1 MCVFSSHSVR
11 ASLQIRAMRIYFLG
25 IAGTAMGNAALLLR
39 AMGHEVFGCD
49 QAIFPP
55 MSTLLEEAD
64 IEIMQGYSVDRLRAL
79 APDLVVVGNAYSR
92 GNEEVEFLLE
102 DRSIE
107 FTSLPDVLQRFVLC
121 ERSNIVVTGTHGKT
135 TTTSIAAFL
144 LEQWSQDPG
153 YMIGGVPIDPAKGWR
168 VGCRGGPFVIEGD
181 EYDSAFFD
189 KRSKFIHYQ
198 PRVVVLNNLEFDH
211 ADIFRDLEDVK
222 RTFSHLLRLVPKS
235 GYVLVNADDEN
246 SLSLTDL
253 DWTTVYRVGTAHDAD
268 LRIENYETTSDG
280 SRFDLIWQGRGWASI
295 EWRMTG
301 LFNARNAAMA
311 SLAAALS
318 SDESLV
324 NLDPSALSRFRGV
337 KRRQQIRVKRDDL
350 TVIED
355 FGHHATAVRDTLAA
369 LRSRFKDT
377 MIIACFEPRSNTSRL
392 EMMREA
398 TVAALRLADV
408 AYIGA
413 VKSRN
418 SQGVKLMDAHSLAQS
433 LTESGTVAQAF
444 DSNEELFAQLQP
456 LAKGGSERTL
466 VVFFTNGSFGG
477 VIDRFVSEC
486 E

>member
-1 MCVFSSHSVR
+1 
-11 ASLQIRAMRIYFLG
+11 MRIYFLG

-39 AMGHEVFGCD
+39 SMGHEVLGCD
-49 QAIFPP
+49 QAIYPP

-64 IEIMQGYSVDRLRAL
+64 IEIMQGYSVERLQKL

-92 GNEEVEFLLE
+92 GNVEVEFLIE
-102 DRSIE
+102 SRSIE
-107 FTSLPDVLQRFVLC
+107 YTSLPDALRRFVLR
-121 ERSNIVVTGTHGKT
+121 ERNNIVVTGTHGKT
-135 TTTSIAAFL
+135 TTTSITAYL
-144 LEQWSQDPG
+144 LEQWSEDPG
-153 YMIGGVPIDPAKGWR
+153 YMIGGAPIDPAKGWR
-168 VGCRGGPFVIEGD
+168 VGYRGGPFVIEGD

-198 PRVVVLNNLEFDH
+198 PQVVILNNLEFDH
-211 ADIFRDLEDVK
+211 ADIFRDLQDVK

-246 SLSLTDL
+246 ALSLTDL

-268 LRIENYETTSDG
+268 LRIENYETTANG
-280 SRFDLIWQGRGWASI
+280 SRFDLIWQGRVWASV
-295 EWRMTG
+295 EWGMTG

-324 NLDPSALSRFRGV
+324 NLDPSCLSRFRGV
-337 KRRQQIRVKRDDL
+337 KRRQQIRVEREGL

-355 FGHHATAVRDTLAA
+355 FGHHATAVRDTLSA

-377 MIIACFEPRSNTSRL
+377 RIVACFEPRSNTSRL
-392 EMMREA
+392 EMMRA
-398 TVAALRLADV
+398 PTVAALRLADV

-418 SQGVKLMDAHSLAQS
+418 SDGVELMDTHSLAAS
-433 LTESGTVAQAF
+433 LKNVGTEAQAF
-444 DSNEELFAQLQP
+444 DSNEALFARLEP
-456 LAKGGSERTL
+456 LARSLDKKTL
-466 VVFFTNGSFGG
+466 VIFFTNGSFGG
-477 VIDRFVSEC
+477 VIDRFVAEC

>member
-1 MCVFSSHSVR
+1 
-11 ASLQIRAMRIYFLG
+11 MRIYFLG

-39 AMGHEVFGCD
+39 AMGHEVLGCD
-49 QAIFPP
+49 QAIYPP
-55 MSTLLEEAD
+55 MSTLLEDAG
-64 IEIMQGYSVDRLRAL
+64 IEIMQGYSVDRLQAL

-102 DRSIE
+102 SRSIE
-107 FTSLPDVLQRFVLC
+107 YTSLPDVLQRFVLSR
-121 ERSNIVVTGTHGKT
+121 RSNIVVTGTHGKT
-135 TTTSIAAFL
+135 TTTSITAFL

-153 YMIGGVPIDPAKGWR
+153 YMIGGAPIDPARGWR
-168 VGCRGGPFVIEGD
+168 EGYRGGPFVIEGD

-198 PRVVVLNNLEFDH
+198 PRVVILNNLEFDH

-246 SLSLTDL
+246 ALSLTDL

-268 LRIENYETTSDG
+268 LRIENYETTVDG
-280 SRFDLIWQGRGWASI
+280 SRFDLVWQGQLWASI
-295 EWRMTG
+295 EWGMTG

-324 NLDPSALSRFRGV
+324 NLSPSALSRFRGV
-337 KRRQQIRVKRDDL
+337 KRRQQMRVERDDL
-350 TVIED
+350 KVIED
-355 FGHHATAVRDTLAA
+355 FGHHATAVRDTLSA

-377 MIIACFEPRSNTSRL
+377 RVVACFEPRSNTSRL
-392 EMMREA
+392 EMMREP
-398 TVAALRLADV
+398 TVAALRLADA

-418 SQGVKLMDAHSLAQS
+418 SQGVELMDTHSLAAS
-433 LTESGTVAQAF
+433 LQDVGTEAEAF
-444 DSNEELFAQLQP
+444 DSNEALFAKLQP
-456 LAKGGSERTL
+456 LAKDGDERTL
-466 VVFFTNGSFGG
+466 VIFFTNGSFGG
-477 VIDRFVSEC
+477 VIDRFVAEC
-486 E
+486 G